1 MAIAGI
7 QKIVR
12 EFGDGVANGCPPW
25 AAYRELILGH
35 LISLKKLPGFWT
47 VVVGETWLWM
57 LDKYILVVTG
67 AEAKEACGADQIC
80 GGLEVGIEGGIHM
93 VRILCQQQAQ

>member
-1 MAIAGI
+1 M
-7 QKIVR
+7 
-12 EFGDGVANGCPPW
+12 ANGCPPW